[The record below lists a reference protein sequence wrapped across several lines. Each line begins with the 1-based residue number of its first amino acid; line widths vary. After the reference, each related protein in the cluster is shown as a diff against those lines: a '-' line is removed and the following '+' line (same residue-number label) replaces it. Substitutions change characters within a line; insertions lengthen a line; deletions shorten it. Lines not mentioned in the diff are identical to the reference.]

1 MSRIF
6 STLAFI
12 MIITTLPVLA
22 AEEDGNDVARRIE
35 KSIQSKLQSIQQ
47 ENPDLTSCPITVTI
61 DYECNREEDSWKVNF
76 SNISILQK
84 EESAADQT
92 DENDAPEC
100 EVESTNI
107 EQEEN
112 DVDDE
117 DFATANKEDADES
130 KSKIVDSSSNNIIGW
145 ILGIA
150 LVIVLFMLINPRLKN
165 RLKQKTTTEDNDNN
179 AKATV
184 KKVTGKSKTVSS
196 TPIITHPAVAAQQP
210 TQPVEETVEEAVE
223 KIIVEKE
230 VEKEVVRTKST
241 EQLSPIVKYGDI
253 AVLSQDELIT
263 ENDYMSDSA
272 EGAMFEFVFSPNMEA
287 GEYDI
292 ANTCRQ
298 DLLKDISIIRPYV
311 QDFETVINPTK
322 ITTLSKGKLRKKG
335 MQWVVTE
342 KVKIE
347 IK

>member
-22 AEEDGNDVARRIE
+22 AEGEGNDIARLIE

-76 SNISILQK
+76 GNISILQK

-92 DENDAPEC
+92 DENDTPEC
-100 EVESTNI
+100 EAESTNT

-150 LVIVLFMLINPRLKN
+150 LVIVLFMLIYPRLKN